1 MNLFRTVRTIV
12 PTLTVATLLVG
23 VAGAASPALATSER
37 AAAKPTVT
45 LPPDALVSKAGQ
57 VVMPAQA
64 SREVAAREAR
74 GRSGFVGRA
83 PSPGSTESIIGT
95 DSRVR
100 VTPTTSYPARAI
112 GLINRNGVLHC
123 TGWLVSRDTILTAG
137 HCVHTGGSSGTWYSG
152 LTFRAGSDGNTA
164 PYGTCSPRGTW
175 ALNGWVNSRDTRYDA
190 GIIKLNCT
198 VGNTVG
204 WFGMWWQS
212 ASLNGLTTIVQ
223 GYPGDKPSTQWQS
236 TDFVRA
242 TETEKIYYQNDTVGG
257 QSGSPVYQ
265 NRPSGSSFCVGV
277 CAMAIHTNGVG
288 GTGFSASNNSG
299 NRITQAKYNTYVSI
313 INTP

>member
-1 MNLFRTVRTIV
+1 M
-12 PTLTVATLLVG
+12 
-23 VAGAASPALATSER
+23 
-37 AAAKPTVT
+37 
-45 LPPDALVSKAGQ
+45 
-57 VVMPAQA
+57 
-64 SREVAAREAR
+64 
-74 GRSGFVGRA
+74 
-83 PSPGSTESIIGT
+83 
-95 DSRVR
+95 R
-100 VTPTTSYPARAI
+100 VTPTTSYPSRAI
-112 GLINRNGVLHC
+112 GLINRNGSLHC
-123 TGWLVSRDTILTAG
+123 TGWLVSKDTILTAG
-137 HCVHTGGSSGTWYSG
+137 HCVHTGGSGGTWYSG

-190 GIIKLNCT
+190 AIIKLNCS

-223 GYPGDKPSTQWQS
+223 GYPGDKPSTQWRS

-242 TETEKIYYQNDTVGG
+242 TETEKIYYQNDTIGG

-265 NRPSGSSFCVGV
+265 NRAAGSSSCAGV

-288 GTGFSASNNSG
+288 GSGFSATNNGG

>member
-1 MNLFRTVRTIV
+1 MRTI
-12 PTLTVATLLVG
+12 L
-23 VAGAASPALATSER
+23 PALAAALVLVGASSSATPVLAESAPSTAR
-37 AAAKPTVT
+37 TAAARTAT
-45 LPPDALVSKAGQ
+45 LPPNALVSKSGD
-57 VVMPAQA
+57 VVTPAA
-64 SREVAAREAR
+64 ARTMVAATQTH
-74 GRSGFVGRA
+74 GRSGFAGKA
-83 PSPGSTESIIGT
+83 PSPTIESVIGT

-112 GLINRNGVLHC
+112 GLINRNGSLHC
-123 TGWLVSRDTILTAG
+123 TGWLISRDTILTAG
-137 HCVHTGGSSGTWYSG
+137 HCVHTGGSSGSWYSG

-198 VGNTVG
+198 VGSTVG

-212 ASLNGLTTIVQ
+212 ASLNGLSTTVQ
-223 GYPGDKPSTQWQS
+223 GYPGDKPSTQWRS
-236 TDFVRA
+236 RDFVRA

-265 NRPSGSSFCVGV
+265 NRASGSSFCVGV

-288 GTGFSASNNSG
+288 GSGFSASNNSG
-299 NRITQAKYNTYVSI
+299 NRITQAKYNTFVSI

>member
-1 MNLFRTVRTIV
+1 MLR
-12 PTLTVATLLVG
+12 ATL
-23 VAGAASPALATSER
+23 PALAGASLLAGGLAAGPVAAVER
-37 AAAKPTVT
+37 ASA
-45 LPPDALVSKAGQ
+45 LPPDALVSKTGRVITPTEAAQQ
-57 VVMPAQA
+57 VTGA
-64 SREVAAREAR
+64 EAR

-83 PSPGSTESIIGT
+83 PSAGERESIIGT
-95 DSRVR
+95 DDRVQ

-123 TGWLVSRDTILTAG
+123 TGWLISRDTILTAG
-137 HCVHTGGSSGTWYSG
+137 HCVHTGGSGGTWYSG

-164 PYGTCSPRGTW
+164 PFGTCSPRGTW
-175 ALNGWVNSRDTRYDA
+175 ALNGWVNNGDTRYDA

-198 VGNTVG
+198 VGSTVG

-212 ASLNGLTTIVQ
+212 AGLNGLRTVVQ

-236 TDFVRA
+236 TDSVRVS
-242 TETEKIYYQNDTVGG
+242 ETEKIYYQNDTIGG

-265 NRPSGSSFCVGV
+265 SRTSGSSFCSGM

-288 GTGFSASNNSG
+288 GSGSSTTNNSG

>member
-1 MNLFRTVRTIV
+1 LLPRILHT
-12 PTLTVATLLVG
+12 TL
-23 VAGAASPALATSER
+23 PALAVASLLAGGLATAGPV
-37 AAAKPTVT
+37 AAAVETAPARQSA
-45 LPPDALVSKAGQ
+45 LPPDALVSKTGR
-57 VVMPAQA
+57 VVTPTEAAQKVTGA
-64 SREVAAREAR
+64 EAR
-74 GRSGFVGRA
+74 GRSGFTGRA
-83 PSPGSTESIIGT
+83 PSSGEPESIIGT
-95 DSRVR
+95 DDRAQ

-123 TGWLVSRDTILTAG
+123 TGWLISRDTILTAG
-137 HCVHTGGSSGTWYSG
+137 HCVHTGGSAGTWYSG
-152 LTFRAGSDGNTA
+152 LTFRVGSDGNTA

-175 ALNGWVNSRDTRYDA
+175 ALNGWLNSGDTRYDA

-212 ASLNGLTTIVQ
+212 ASLNGLATVVQ

-236 TDFVRA
+236 TDSVRA
-242 TETEKIYYQNDTVGG
+242 SETENLFYQNDTVGG
-257 QSGSPVYQ
+257 MSGSPVYQ
-265 NRPSGSSFCVGV
+265 SRPSGSSFCSGV

-288 GTGFSASNNSG
+288 GSGSSATNNSG
-299 NRITQAKYNTYVSI
+299 NRITQAKYNSYVSI